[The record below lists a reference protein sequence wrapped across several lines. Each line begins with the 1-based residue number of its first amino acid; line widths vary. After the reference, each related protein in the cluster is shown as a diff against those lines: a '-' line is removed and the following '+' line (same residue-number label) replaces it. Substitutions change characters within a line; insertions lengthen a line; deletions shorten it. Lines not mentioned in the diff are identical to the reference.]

1 MQMDKILEHEQPLGD
16 TDIIDKEKAIVS
28 QKHLSQSSSSSQS
41 MGYLPHEETAHEH
54 STDRGTKGMHA
65 KTTNI
70 PFDHTTMT
78 MVRHIMG

>member
-1 MQMDKILEHEQPLGD
+1 MDKILEHEQPLGD

-54 STDRGTKGMHA
+54 STDQGTKGMHA

-78 MVRHIMG
+78 TVRHIMG